1 MKRTLSR
8 CRQFE
13 DTGKSCFTEPALRD
27 VIFAAPPLGNAA
39 ESLNCN
45 GSAVVMNLPLETQ
58 NSQPE
63 PRKSG
68 SFLSRVEGHDL
79 LSDKT
84 GSSSL
89 DVFGNL
95 TYPSDHDF
103 AKSGPIFNRG
113 KKKEVLLDDVGSNA
127 SSRAISTLNN
137 TQVGGA
143 KGRRSERERDKDT
156 FGRSSVAKA
165 SRTSQGN
172 FKGERKTKT
181 KPKQKTAQL
190 STSENGFVNK
200 FTETTHPEVVA
211 NGSNAKSRGK
221 ITQDSSKEIK
231 EPQDFVNLQLHEL
244 DHMELG
250 VANDL
255 SGTQD
260 LSSWFDDDRLQ
271 DHDAEGYDIPLA
283 DLSDFILY

>member
-1 MKRTLSR
+1 M
-8 CRQFE
+8 
-13 DTGKSCFTEPALRD
+13 
-27 VIFAAPPLGNAA
+27 
-39 ESLNCN
+39 
-45 GSAVVMNLPLETQ
+45 
-58 NSQPE
+58 
-63 PRKSG
+63 
-68 SFLSRVEGHDL
+68 
-79 LSDKT
+79 
-84 GSSSL
+84 

-156 FGRSSVAKA
+156 FGRGSVAKA

-181 KPKQKTAQL
+181 KAKQKTAQL